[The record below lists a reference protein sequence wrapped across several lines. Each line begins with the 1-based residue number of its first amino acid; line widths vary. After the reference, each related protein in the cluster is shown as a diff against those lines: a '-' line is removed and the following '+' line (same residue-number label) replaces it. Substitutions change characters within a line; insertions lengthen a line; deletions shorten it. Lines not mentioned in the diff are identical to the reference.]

1 MHFLARIAKLSKSTA
16 YAEYSTS
23 TADMAGF
30 TVAGCELIVE
40 SKKPDK
46 GEPIKNNRTYK
57 IQKIN
62 PELFYRNYVIKQ
74 GYIGVDRIFES

>member
-46 GEPIKNNRTYK
+46 GEPIKNNRTYQDPK
-57 IQKIN
+57 NKSGAILPKLCHQ
-62 PELFYRNYVIKQ
+62 
-74 GYIGVDRIFES
+74 IGIYWCRSRI